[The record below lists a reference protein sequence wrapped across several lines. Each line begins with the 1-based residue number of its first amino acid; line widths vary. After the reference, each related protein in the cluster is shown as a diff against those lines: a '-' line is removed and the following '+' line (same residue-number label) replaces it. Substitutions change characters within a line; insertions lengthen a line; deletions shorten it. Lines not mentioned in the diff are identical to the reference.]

1 MYVCIHT
8 YIHTYT
14 YVLSPSHFLGT
25 AGADFLLSVTAAS
38 GRTIEAIPYS
48 QISVGS
54 RVFTDRDYSFNSI
67 GDYSARTFYIRGPN
81 DDKDTPAASPQWTIT
96 VNVPVIVYLDFYDG
110 QETMGFAQWNHG
122 WKVSSMSSM
131 SLWLNS
137 NHQEGPGVV
146 YEKYFA
152 AGEISLYGNDGA
164 HQGTYLA
171 FVARAHG
178 GNTTNTEIRILTL
191 ILKHAKTHFW
201 RTHCWRTHFWK
212 THC

>member
-1 MYVCIHT
+1 MY
-8 YIHTYT
+8 TYT
-14 YVLSPSHFLGT
+14 YILSPSHFLGT

-54 RVFTDRDYSFNSI
+54 RVFSDRDYSFNSI

-110 QETMGFAQWNHG
+110 QETMGFAQWNVG
-122 WKVSSMSSM
+122 WKVSSMSATFFAC
-131 SLWLNS
+131 
-137 NHQEGPGVV
+137 QGVCGPGVV

-152 AGEISLYGNDGA
+152 SGEIALYGNDGNGY
-164 HQGTYLA
+164 GTYLA